1 MKKYISLVLAFCM
14 VLSLIVFI
22 SEDGIK
28 AEAAAY
34 NINGGTQTSATFIID
49 PGHMGA
55 SGGDPGAC
63 ALGRQEADD
72 VLAMALKVGRIIINS
87 GYSVS
92 FTRVTSMAQSLSAK
106 CAQANNGSFSYF
118 VSIHRNAGGGTGMET
133 YYYSGST
140 ASYNLAEAINSRV
153 VSATGWRNRGLKS
166 GNHLA
171 VVNGTNMPACLLE
184 LGFIDTAADNT
195 IFVNYNDA
203 IANAIADGMLSM
215 VGGSANAA
223 GWQQVGGSWKYKN
236 SDGSWATGWLNVG
249 GTWYYLDGNGIMQ
262 TGWVQL
268 GGVWYYLKDGGA
280 MATGWLEIAG
290 VWYYFAESGAMQ
302 TGWLLLD
309 GVYYYLNSSGGMLT
323 GWQTIDGS
331 KYYFNSSGQMQK
343 SWLLLD
349 GVYYYL
355 AENGAMVT
363 GWQHIGESKYYFNTS
378 GQMQVGWQ
386 TIDGAKY
393 YFNASGNMLTGLQTI
408 DGAEY
413 YFDANGVMQTGWRN
427 VDGEY
432 NYYDATAGKQRSW
445 QSFSDSSVTTLNRV
459 KIGTNTGDFAQTFAD
474 VDWTLYSNNGVEI
487 TDEVVIATGYVINFY
502 DATGAVMESKTISV
516 IGDPNGDGA
525 ITSSDALAIATHI
538 TAISTLNDEYFD
550 AADMDG
556 SNSVSSADYVTLVKK
571 ITG

>member
-1 MKKYISLVLAFCM
+1 MKKYISIVLTFCM
-14 VLSLIVFI
+14 VLSLIVFV
-22 SEDGIK
+22 SKDGTK
-28 AEAAAY
+28 ADAAAY

-72 VLAMALKVGRIIINS
+72 VLDMALKVGRIIINS

-133 YYYSGST
+133 FYYTGST
-140 ASYNLAEAINSRV
+140 ASYNLAEAINTRV
-153 VSATGWRNRGLKS
+153 VNATGWKNRGLKS

-215 VGGSANAA
+215 VGGSANSS
-223 GWQQVGGSWKYKN
+223 GWQQINGSWCYKK
-236 SDGSWATGWLNVG
+236 SDGSWATGWLNDN
-249 GTWYYLDGNGIMQ
+249 GTWYYFDASGWMM
-262 TGWVQL
+262 TGWVKDGDYWYYLEDNGAMAIGWKQL
-268 GGVWYYLKDGGA
+268 GGVWYYLEENGA
-280 MATGWLEIAG
+280 MAIGWELIG
-290 VWYYFAESGAMQ
+290 SDYYYFNTSGAM
-302 TGWLLLD
+302 
-309 GVYYYLNSSGGMLT
+309 VT
-323 GWQTIDGS
+323 GWQTIDGA
-331 KYYFNSSGQMQK
+331 KYYFNTSGQMMK

-355 AENGAMVT
+355 NDSGAMVT
-363 GWQHIGESKYYFNTS
+363 GWQTIGESKYYFNTS
-378 GQMQVGWQ
+378 GQMQTGWQ
-386 TIDGAKY
+386 IIGSAKY
-393 YFNASGNMLTGLQTI
+393 YFNTSGNMMSGLQTI
-408 DGAEY
+408 DGAEH
-413 YFDANGVMQTGWRN
+413 YFDQNGALQVGWLN
-427 VDGEY
+427 VNGEY
-432 NYYDATAGKQRSW
+432 TYFDESAGKQSSW
-445 QSFSDSSVTTLNRV
+445 QSFSDSSVAPLNRV
-459 KIGTNTGDFAQTFAD
+459 AIGTSTDDLAQEFAD
-474 VDWTLYSNNGVEI
+474 VDWSLFNHNGEQI
-487 TDEVVIATGYVINFY
+487 TNATVIATGYVISFY

-516 IGDPNGDGA
+516 TGDPNGDGA
-525 ITSSDALAIATHI
+525 ITSADAITITTHI
-538 TAISTLNDEYFD
+538 SGSATLTNVYLE
-550 AADMDG
+550 AADFDG
-556 SNSVSSADYVTLVKK
+556 SSYVSSSDFIALVKS